1 MRGYC
6 REMGWD
12 HFDQVRIRIYE
23 TNDNNSVTEYIWQ
36 PSFVARIGFEHPVLG
51 KVVVVLLY

>member
-1 MRGYC
+1 
-6 REMGWD
+6 MGWD

-36 PSFVARIGFEHPVLG
+36 PNFVARIGFEHPVLG
-51 KVVVVLLY
+51 IVVVVLLY